1 MDGRFNLDNPT
12 VLRAFGIQAGPPKKK
27 EDTRHK
33 KADMGDYARIPNMT
47 GDSPARYRQGRANS
61 EPRVSE
67 QLSHQGEDE
76 EDRYGEE
83 DDGPEIQFVDETR
96 QPLVPQDQG
105 ECHHDRHRHHQRNHH
120 HQDQYHPGGGGDYTS
135 LPFEETLDS
144 HHVSSRLNNNNN
156 TCMSGRYWCVSDCC
170 GIVCVVV
177 TWLLVA
183 YAEFVVTMVILGP
196 QVRTSTGRIVGHV
209 EDDQET
215 TSWSLYG
222 VVNLALFQA
231 FAILALSSHTR
242 TMLTD
247 PGAVP
252 RGNATRENIT
262 RMGYKEGQVIY
273 KCSKCCSIKPD
284 RAHHCSV
291 CQRCIRKMDHHCP
304 WVNNCVGENNQKY
317 FVLFTLYIASMSFH
331 ALFLAIN
338 HCITCMTSEFHACPA
353 YSPPATMI
361 FLLFLMFEGLLFAL
375 FTSIMFGTQVAAI
388 WHDQTGI
395 ESLKKE
401 EARWVR
407 KSRWKSIQA
416 VFGRFSIQWFSPFAK
431 IPPPSK
437 SHGYLFSV

>member
-1 MDGRFNLDNPT
+1 
-12 VLRAFGIQAGPPKKK
+12 
-27 EDTRHK
+27 
-33 KADMGDYARIPNMT
+33 
-47 GDSPARYRQGRANS
+47 
-61 EPRVSE
+61 
-67 QLSHQGEDE
+67 
-76 EDRYGEE
+76 
-83 DDGPEIQFVDETR
+83 
-96 QPLVPQDQG
+96 
-105 ECHHDRHRHHQRNHH
+105 
-120 HQDQYHPGGGGDYTS
+120 
-135 LPFEETLDS
+135 
-144 HHVSSRLNNNNN
+144 
-156 TCMSGRYWCVSDCC
+156 
-170 GIVCVVV
+170 
-177 TWLLVA
+177 
-183 YAEFVVTMVILGP
+183 MVILLP
-196 QVRTSTGRIVGHV
+196 QVRTWSKVPG
-209 EDDQET
+209 EKDSSS
-215 TSWSLYG
+215 SWSFYG
-222 VVNLALFQA
+222 LVNLFLFQS
-231 FAILALSSHTR
+231 FAVLALTSHTR

-252 RGNATRENIT
+252 RGNATRENIA
-262 RMGYKEGQVIY
+262 RMGYKEGQVIF

-375 FTSIMFGTQVAAI
+375 FTSIMFGTQVTAI
-388 WHDQTGI
+388 WRDQTGI

-416 VFGRFSIQWFSPFAK
+416 VFGRFSIHWFSPFAHV
-431 IPPPSK
+431 PPPSK